1 MNDFT
6 GFVPTS
12 NPFPLPI
19 PSALSRKIPALN
31 CQDKS
36 MFFFCKIKSAHSQHI
51 YIYIYIIHLYIYIY
65 IGIHIIYI
73 CAYIDI
79 IFVYIYTYVYIY
91 VYMCICWL
99 PWLTNFHFQALDHA
113 LVAFR
118 NAPPMASLGHCRV
131 IGSSWSRDSNS
142 GNSGST
148 LTRDTYSIQ
157 YPILFSLSLYKYIY
171 IYTYIAYM
179 YNELTN

>member
-1 MNDFT
+1 
-6 GFVPTS
+6 
-12 NPFPLPI
+12 
-19 PSALSRKIPALN
+19 
-31 CQDKS
+31 
-36 MFFFCKIKSAHSQHI
+36 
-51 YIYIYIIHLYIYIY
+51 
-65 IGIHIIYI
+65 
-73 CAYIDI
+73 
-79 IFVYIYTYVYIY
+79 
-91 VYMCICWL
+91 MCICWL

-157 YPILFSLSLYKYIY
+157 YPILFSLSINIFLYIH
-171 IYTYIAYM
+171 IS
-179 YNELTN
+179 LTCITN